1 MIPQERRDSR
11 SDQIQ
16 NNRPRGDFAGQS
28 GSANAQAVN
37 VVFREPV
44 QKVLKKVRNEPFKWL
59 NKMAGD
65 LVNRNQKP
73 VLPLSSG
80 SWTHYRRLQK
90 FMGSFGTIS
99 LRKEVKASL
108 ASLQWPRR
116 PSELGVSGKCC
127 AETFSRHHKRHICYS
142 REDRILSFQDNVSI
156 LLLR

>member
-11 SDQIQ
+11 SDRIQ

-44 QKVLKKVRNEPFKWL
+44 QKVLEKVRNEPFKWL

-90 FMGSFGTIS
+90 FVGSFGTIS

-127 AETFSRHHKRHICYS
+127 AETSSRHHKRHICCS
-142 REDRILSFQDNVSI
+142 REDRILSF
-156 LLLR
+156 

>member
-11 SDQIQ
+11 SDRIQ
-16 NNRPRGDFAGQS
+16 NNRPRRDFAGQS
-28 GSANAQAVN
+28 GFANAQAVN

-44 QKVLKKVRNEPFKWL
+44 QKVLEKVRNEPFKWP

-90 FMGSFGTIS
+90 FVGSFGTIG

-108 ASLQWPRR
+108 ASL
-116 PSELGVSGKCC
+116 
-127 AETFSRHHKRHICYS
+127 
-142 REDRILSFQDNVSI
+142 
-156 LLLR
+156 